1 MVVMRK
7 RSKLL
12 LASLAASFL
21 IFSIYATAYPQ
32 QRRLYLTFKKQRLS
46 ANIKNTSLEAVLDKI
61 KDKKNIWF
69 ETGFM
74 RDSSLLDDD
83 ISVQFRNLS
92 VQDGLERILSGI
104 NHSLMFKGN
113 SVVGVMLFGRPGKRT
128 YRGKRQTASPRRTTP
143 RRSSRRR

>member
-1 MVVMRK
+1 MRK

-32 QRRLYLTFKKQRLS
+32 QRRLYLNFKKQRLS
-46 ANIKNTSLEAVLDKI
+46 ANIKNTPLGAVLDKI
-61 KDKKNIWF
+61 KDKKDIWF

-74 RDSSLLDDD
+74 RDSSLLDND
-83 ISVQFRNLS
+83 ISVQFRNLPI
-92 VQDGLERILSGI
+92 QDGLERILSGI

-113 SVVGVMLFGRPGKRT
+113 SVVGVMLLGRPGKRT
-128 YRGKRQTASPRRTTP
+128 YRGRGQTTRPRRTT
-143 RRSSRRR
+143 RGRASRRR